1 MDSIFRLTSDEYS
14 KIIGISTEALRSR
27 RRRGHEEG
35 NFKKVGKVFW
45 WKSPSRDRPIVVDK
59 RSNDRVP
66 SSSSPVASSSKP
78 VTRKR
83 RRGVMLKGE
92 QTNYHNARNG
102 FQLEELN
109 RVRALGKIRDEL
121 GDEVVDEI
129 SPELFELAKKN
140 VQKKKEEKFKKEI
153 AKAEAPPNGIY
164 VGYDHTPTIYGSK
177 LNAVGLKNKED
188 ELHRKQSL
196 KWLNDTKIIFRTEPG
211 KKHLPN
217 FEDNSGSSFRAFR
230 NPYEPGSGPVDDG
243 SVTFEEWE
251 LPRDDREPR
260 FANKI
265 EEEIHRLK
273 KKSPY

>member
-1 MDSIFRLTSDEYS
+1 MDTVFRLTSDEYS
-14 KIIGISTEALRSR
+14 KILGISTEALRSR
-27 RRRGHEEG
+27 RRRNQEDG
-35 NFKKVGKVFW
+35 NFKKVGNVFW
-45 WKSPSRDRPIVVDK
+45 WRSPTKDRPIIGDH
-59 RSNDRVP
+59 RSNDRGP
-66 SSSSPVASSSKP
+66 RALKP

-83 RRGVMLKGE
+83 RRGVMLNGE

-140 VQKKKEEKFKKEI
+140 VEKKKEEKFKKEV
-153 AKAEAPPNGIY
+153 AKSQTPPNGAY
-164 VGYDHTPTIYGSK
+164 TGYDHTPTIYGSK

-188 ELHRKQSL
+188 EYHRKLSK
-196 KWLNDTKIIFRTEPG
+196 KWDNETKVIFRTEPG
-211 KKHLPN
+211 KRHLPS
-217 FEDNSGSSFRAFR
+217 FESNSRPYQFR
-230 NPYEPGSGPVDDG
+230 NPYEIGSGAVDDG

-273 KKSPY
+273 NKRRY

>member
-27 RRRGHEEG
+27 RRRGQEEG
-35 NFKKVGKVFW
+35 NFKKFGKVFW
-45 WKSPSRDRPIVVDK
+45 WKSPSRDRPAIVDN

-66 SSSSPVASSSKP
+66 SSLSPVASGLKP

-83 RRGVMLKGE
+83 RRGVVLNGE

-153 AKAEAPPNGIY
+153 AKAETPPNGVY
-164 VGYDHTPTIYGSK
+164 VGYDRTPSIYGSK

-188 ELHRKQSL
+188 EYHRKQSK
-196 KWLNDTKIIFRTEPG
+196 KWENETKVIFRTEPG
-211 KKHLPN
+211 KRHLPS
-217 FEDNSGSSFRAFR
+217 FESSTRPYQFR
-230 NPYEPGSGPVDDG
+230 NPYEIGQGSVDDG
-243 SVTFEEWE
+243 SVSFEEWE
-251 LPRDDREPR
+251 LPKDDREPR

-265 EEEIHRLK
+265 EEAIWRAK
-273 KKSPY
+273 NKAPY